1 MLPLLELVMEM
12 LKFELVFSCLLC
24 LAHSTLFAGGRIRLS
39 KRKSHSIHIT
49 SPTTLLLARLPTR
62 MRTVR
67 LTQKKKS
74 LSLEKP
80 APFSVF
86 LAGFVFHLC
95 VLSGWNVYSLPIGLR
110 VLIEYSSLYLNSIS
124 KKRNME

>member
-1 MLPLLELVMEM
+1 MLPLLPQVMEM

-39 KRKSHSIHIT
+39 KLKSHSIHII

-67 LTQKKKS
+67 LTPKKNSHSRKRPPFCLS
-74 LSLEKP
+74 CLIRLSSQCLIRIECILSPYRTKGFDRIFLSLPE
-80 APFSVF
+80 F
-86 LAGFVFHLC
+86 
-95 VLSGWNVYSLPIGLR
+95 NQ
-110 VLIEYSSLYLNSIS
+110 
-124 KKRNME
+124 